1 MPILNIQT
9 LLLGPIQTN
18 CFILW
23 PENQAACWIVDP
35 GGLPEPILKI
45 IEAKKLRPEMI
56 INTHGHWDHFMG
68 NQSLKDKFPDVPIAI
83 HEADAE
89 VLPDPDKNL
98 SLFLIGKAIS
108 SPPAD
113 RFLKDG
119 DELHLGS
126 LSFKV
131 IHTPGHTPGGVCLY
145 CAQAKTVI
153 VGDLIF
159 AGGGVG
165 RTDFPK
171 ASQKQLTESITKIF
185 AILPEDTTVYPGH
198 GPATT
203 IGEEKANLGF

>member
-1 MPILNIQT
+1 MPTLNIET
-9 LLLGPIQTN
+9 IPLGLIQTN

-23 PENQAACWIVDP
+23 PENEVPCWIVDP
-35 GGLPEPILKI
+35 GGLPGPILKI

-68 NQSLKDKFPDVPIAI
+68 NRCLKDKFPDIPLAI
-83 HEADAE
+83 HEADAD

-98 SLFLIGKAIS
+98 SLALIGKAIF

-119 DELHLGS
+119 DELKLGS
-126 LSFKV
+126 LAFKV

-145 CAQAKTVI
+145 CAKAKTVI

-159 AGGGVG
+159 ADGGVG

-171 ASQKQLTESITKIF
+171 ASQEQLMASITRLF
-185 AILPEDTTVYPGH
+185 EMLPEDTAVYPGH
-198 GPATT
+198 GPSTT